1 MNIKQNHSQLKI
13 FIIFNLM
20 FLFLFFN
27 ALAIDKNI
35 PKTNEEWDKAWASL
49 NWKKGPS
56 VVNYNKANS
65 KINISSN
72 FEILEGTEAHQMLYW
87 LNGVDFSYVDVYAFG
102 QNSEQYLFYYTD
114 SGYVKT
120 DDWTDVDPDKFIK
133 EMIENYKASNS
144 TRQQNG
150 QATVQDVTWKKKPY
164 LDGTYNSVYY
174 AFNVTWSDNSS
185 TVEGTAIILGKEGY
199 TTASYVGGTDGYQ
212 EQLLLNL
219 SKIHKFNTAKEY
231 KDWKSGDKVAAAGI
245 GALLATTLGVKALK
259 PGIIAAGLLLF
270 KKFWFIIVLP
280 FIWLGK
286 LFTGSDK
293 KKKK

>member
-1 MNIKQNHSQLKI
+1 M
-13 FIIFNLM
+13 
-20 FLFLFFN
+20 LFFKN
-27 ALAIDKNI
+27 YSKIKILFILNLLFVFFFSNLYAIDRNI
-35 PKTNEEWDKAWASL
+35 PKTNEEWDKAWFSL

-65 KINISSN
+65 KISIPAN
-72 FEILEGTEAHQMLYW
+72 FEILEGEDAHQMLYW
-87 LNGVDFSYVDVYAFG
+87 LNGVDFDYVDVYAMG
-102 QNSEQYLFYYTD
+102 QNSEQYMFYYTD

-120 DDWTDVDPDKFIK
+120 DDWTDVDPEKFIN
-133 EMIENYKASNS
+133 EMRENYKASNS

-150 QATVQDVTWKKKPY
+150 QPTVLNVTWKKKPY

-185 TVEGTAIILGKEGY
+185 TVEGTAIILGREGY
-199 TTASYVGGTDGYQ
+199 TTGSYVGGKLGYQ

-219 SKIHKFNTAKEY
+219 SKIHKFNATKEY
-231 KDWKSGDKVAAAGI
+231 KDWKSGDKIAAAGI

-259 PGIIAAGLLLF
+259 PGIVAAGLLLL
-270 KKFWFIIVLP
+270 KKFWFIIFLP

-286 LFTGSDK
+286 LFKGSGK
-293 KKKK
+293 KEE

>member
-1 MNIKQNHSQLKI
+1 MNNKQNHSQLKI

-102 QNSEQYLFYYTD
+102 KNNEQYMFYYTD

-185 TVEGTAIILGKEGY
+185 SVEGTAIILGKEGY

-212 EQLLLNL
+212 EQMLLNL